1 MNEPGVNDFIVVEEL
16 FLLLLNRLIDED
28 MDAIKEDATLNEED
42 MSHLDF
48 FECSNMSIAPF

>member
-42 MSHLDF
+42 MSPLDF
-48 FECSNMSIAPF
+48 LECSNMSIAPF